1 MSGNVS
7 SLSIHS
13 ISYGGIVNAIWRI
26 EKADRMPITRAQG
39 ELLMNPPTL
48 SSRWSAAIAHWLDRL
63 EPSGI
68 IVLGAAALA
77 VGVGTSIGVWAY
89 KQLIVWFTDL
99 AFNKLGGALAPLGH
113 WTIMLVPVVGGLLV
127 GLLLYFFIREERA
140 HGVAGIMEAVAL
152 AGGRLRYRRMPAKV
166 GISAVSIG
174 FGASVGPEDPSVQLG
189 ANLGSMVGQLGR
201 LSDDAVRTLV
211 AAGAAA
217 AISATFNA
225 PIAGVFFALEI
236 ILGEVTGHTFGVV
249 ILASVAAAVFM
260 QAVAGNQPAFHV
272 PVYEFRSWVDLPF
285 YALLGV
291 IAGFIAALYIFLIY
305 RAQAVFRDITLP
317 RWAKPALAGL
327 LVGAV
332 GVFLPQIFGVGYDT
346 IEKLLNG
353 EQMAFLLVIALLAA
367 KLILTPTSLAGGFI
381 GGVFAPSLFLG
392 ATLGSAYGM
401 VLERILPVSTVVA
414 PAFALVGMAAV
425 LAGTVRAP
433 LTAILL
439 LFEMTGDYRII
450 LPVMFAAGL
459 SLLVARRLQPHSVY
473 EYGLALKGIRLER
486 GRDVEVLEGITV
498 GEVMRSDLPTLSE
511 EATLGAAAE
520 VFANTRHHGLP
531 VVDAQGDLVGI
542 FTVSDLER
550 AEAEEDSEP
559 AKVGLVCTR
568 DILVAYPEESIGSA
582 LRRMSV
588 RDIGRL
594 PVVARDDPRRLLGV
608 LRRNDLVRAYDLA
621 LTRRT
626 AIRHQAHQVRLDA
639 FTNASVEEIL
649 VAPDAP
655 CAGKPLKA
663 LQWPRQSVI
672 ATIRRGTQ
680 IIIPHGDT
688 VVRPGD
694 IIVIV
699 ADEAAR
705 EEIRRLCSSRA

>member
-1 MSGNVS
+1 MKMPA
-7 SLSIHS
+7 LS
-13 ISYGGIVNAIWRI
+13 
-26 EKADRMPITRAQG
+26 M
-39 ELLMNPPTL
+39 
-48 SSRWSAAIAHWLDRL
+48 RWSAAIARWLDHVQ
-63 EPSGI
+63 PSGVV
-68 IVLGAAALA
+68 VLGAAALA
-77 VGVGTSIGVWAY
+77 VGVATGMGVWLY
-89 KQLIVWFTDL
+89 KQIILWVTQI
-99 AFNKLGGALAPLGH
+99 AFGGLGGALSPLGH
-113 WTIMLVPVVGGLLV
+113 WTVALVPVVGGLIV
-127 GLLLYFFIREERA
+127 GLLLHFFIGEERS

-152 AGGRLRYRRMPAKV
+152 AGGRLRYRRMPIKV
-166 GISAVSIG
+166 GISGVAIG

-201 LSDDAVRTLV
+201 LSDDSIRTLV

-236 ILGEVTGHTFGVV
+236 ILGELTGPTFGVV
-249 ILASVAAAVFM
+249 ILASVASAVFM
-260 QAVAGNQPAFHV
+260 QAVAGSQPAFHV
-272 PVYEFRSWVDLPF
+272 PTYEFRSWVDLPL

-291 IAGFIAALYIFLIY
+291 LAGVIAALYIFLIY
-305 RAQAVFRDITLP
+305 RSQAVFRELALP

-327 LVGAV
+327 LVGCV
-332 GVFLPQIFGVGYDT
+332 GLFLPQIFGVGYDT

-353 EQMAFLLVIALLAA
+353 EQIGLLLVLALLAA
-367 KLILTPTSLAGGFI
+367 KIIMTPTSLAGGFI

-401 VLERILPVSTVVA
+401 AVHYLMPNYAVIP

-425 LAGTVRAP
+425 LSGTVRAP

-459 SLLVARRLQPHSVY
+459 SLLVARWLQPHSVY

-486 GRDVEVLEGITV
+486 GRDVEVLESITV
-498 GEVMRSDLPTLSE
+498 GEVMRSNLPTLSQD
-511 EATLGAAAE
+511 ATLATAAE
-520 VFANTRHHGLP
+520 MFTTTHHHGLP
-531 VVDAQGDLVGI
+531 VVDAQGNLVGI

-550 AEAEEDSEP
+550 AEALDTAEP
-559 AKVGLVCTR
+559 AKIGAVCTR
-568 DILVAYPEESIGSA
+568 DLVVAYPEESIGSA

-594 PVVARDDPRRLLGV
+594 PVVAQDNPRHLLGM

-626 AIRHQAHQVRLDA
+626 AIRHQAHQIRLGA
-639 FTNASVEEIL
+639 FTNVDVEEVT
-649 VAPDAP
+649 VAPNAV
-655 CAGKPLKA
+655 CAGKALKA
-663 LQWPRQSVI
+663 LHWPRESVI
-672 ATIRRGTQ
+672 ATIRRGRQ
-680 IIIPHGDT
+680 IVIPHGDT
-688 VVRPGD
+688 VVQPGD
-694 IIVIV
+694 VIVIV
-699 ADEAAR
+699 ADETASA
-705 EEIRRLCSSRA
+705 EIRRLCGSSG